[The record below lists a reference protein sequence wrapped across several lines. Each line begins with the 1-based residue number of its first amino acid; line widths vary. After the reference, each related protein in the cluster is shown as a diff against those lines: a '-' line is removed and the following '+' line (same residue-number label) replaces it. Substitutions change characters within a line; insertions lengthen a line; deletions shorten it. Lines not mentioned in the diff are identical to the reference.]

1 MKKKIVYNIISF
13 IATILLAIAGLSLI
27 VAVGSLFPG
36 AISIS
41 IAFAALSV
49 FTGYAGIKV
58 IYWSEDYKYSN

>member
-1 MKKKIVYNIISF
+1 MKKKIVYNFVSF
-13 IATILLAIAGLSLI
+13 IATTLLAIAGLSLI

-36 AISIS
+36 AIGIS